1 MFKLG
6 IEVNSC
12 HFDAVCDVRIELL
25 GYFDAIQR
33 QVVLF
38 HNLGHADYIIFKE
51 DRIELLKLKST
62 TVMFFS

>member
-38 HNLGHADYIIFKE
+38 HNLGHADELIFKK
-51 DRIELLKLKST
+51 DGVELLKLKSAT
-62 TVMFFS
+62 TIFFY